1 MSTVHDQRH
10 VLAILATV
18 AAAPLSFMAGVASV
32 WSWRALVGPS
42 GRSGEAVIAD
52 SYSAL
57 LIGGPVGLFV
67 GSAVIAW
74 GSMRLARRLTW
85 PTASLALA
93 AILAAGGWALHF
105 MMTH

>member
-1 MSTVHDQRH
+1 MSTVHEHRH
-10 VLAILATV
+10 AFAILTTV

-32 WSWRALVGPS
+32 WVWRALVGPS

-52 SYSAL
+52 SYTAL
-57 LIGGPVGLFV
+57 LIGGPVGLVV
-67 GSAVIAW
+67 GSLVIAW
-74 GSMRLARRLTW
+74 VAMRLARSITW

-105 MMTH
+105 MMTN

>member
-10 VLAILATV
+10 VLAILATI
-18 AAAPLSFMAGVASV
+18 AAAPLSYMAGAASV
-32 WSWRALVGPS
+32 WLWRALVGPS
-42 GRSGEAVIAD
+42 VRSGEETIAD
-52 SYSAL
+52 AYTAL
-57 LIGGPVGLFV
+57 LIGGPVGLV
-67 GSAVIAW
+67 VVSAVIAW
-74 GSMRLARRLTW
+74 VSMRLARRITW